1 VGAELGGHFI
11 LTTDNVVFVD
21 AATLGTAHGSYSTM
35 QLTTIL
41 PIVLAGLAAARP
53 AALQSQT
60 ITDLLACDAVAV
72 GAELGGHFILT
83 TDNVVFVD
91 AATLG
96 TAHGEVGYAPD
107 NVVGDCLGLE
117 GGGYNSL
124 SPPYYSIQHI
134 IVY

>member
-1 VGAELGGHFI
+1 MVRDGNI
-11 LTTDNVVFVD
+11 LRAMLVPSRE
-21 AATLGTAHGSYSTM
+21 G
-35 QLTTIL
+35 
-41 PIVLAGLAAARP
+41 
-53 AALQSQT
+53 T
-60 ITDLLACDAVAV
+60 ITEIGFPGVSDINIPLRVYGRGNNGRDILVVAEDLLACDAVAV

-117 GGGYNSL
+117 GGGTCGG
-124 SPPYYSIQHI
+124 
-134 IVY
+134 